1 MSQTPD
7 SVVTPTLKDVQLTLA
22 QLDAAIIGHGKWLTE
37 WNIRIICGIP
47 VEEKYIAENAY
58 KESYFGR
65 WYYDEHASFICH
77 DPAFT
82 AIEELHRRVHSGMR
96 DIVLKI
102 KRGETVSRDEYE
114 AFIEYEASF
123 TEVLVDL
130 RDGLYKLQLSFDYL
144 TGALNRQAFF
154 HLLEQEYSRVT
165 RFNEPG
171 CVVLLDIDHF
181 KDINDRYG
189 HAAGDIT
196 LTTIASFLIQH
207 MRTYDSICRYGGEEF
222 LICMPKTTVGIA
234 YNIIDRIRAALSRKK
249 IAVSNDTHITV
260 SASFG
265 IASLSADEALPD
277 TIEHAD
283 RALYMAKS
291 GGRNRV
297 EVWGLHDTKGP

>member
-1 MSQTPD
+1 MSQTQE
-7 SVVTPTLKDVQLTLA
+7 SVVTPTLKDVQLSLA

-37 WNIRIICGIP
+37 WNTRIICGIP
-47 VEEKYIAENAY
+47 VEDKYIAENAH

-65 WYYDEHASFICH
+65 WYYDTHASFIYH

-82 AIEELHRRVHSGMR
+82 AIEELNRRVHDGMR
-96 DIVLKI
+96 TIVRRI
-102 KRGETVSRDEYE
+102 KRGETIARDVYE
-114 AFIEYEASF
+114 EFIDSEASF
-123 TEVLVDL
+123 TEMLVDL

-165 RFNEPG
+165 RFNESG

-181 KDINDRYG
+181 KIINDRYG
-189 HAAGDIT
+189 HAVGDLT
-196 LTTIASFLIQH
+196 LTTIAGFIIQH
-207 MRTYDSICRYGGEEF
+207 MRTYDSVCRYGGEEF
-222 LICMPKTTVGIA
+222 LICMPKTTAEIA

-249 IAVSNDTHITV
+249 IAVINDSTITV

-265 IASLSADEALPD
+265 IAALSADEALKD

-283 RALYMAKS
+283 RALYKAKT

-297 EVWGLHDTKGP
+297 EVWG